1 MASLSASP
9 VLGMTV
15 PAKIASYMA
24 AAKPLLASMDGEG
37 ARAVEAAGC
46 GFASPAQDSDA
57 LANNMLAL
65 YRAGKAE
72 RCALGQK
79 AFAWYQANYRRRAVL
94 DQLEAFLIPGEK
106 TNV

>member
-1 MASLSASP
+1 
-9 VLGMTV
+9 MTV

-46 GFASPAQDSDA
+46 GFASPAEDSDA
-57 LANNMLAL
+57 LAKNMLAL
-65 YRAGKAE
+65 YQTGEAE
-72 RCALGQK
+72 RAALGQK
-79 AFAWYQANYRRRAVL
+79 AFAWYQTNYRRRAVL
-94 DQLEAFLIPGEK
+94 DQLEDFLLPTEK